1 MPGHVQVPPIL
12 VGKDYGHP
20 SWAFHYQARYH
31 QALLHPIQEVRRL
44 RSKKPSRLSATW
56 ACSDS
61 RPASEKDETSE
72 EATQSATRRAGG
84 PAGVIE
90 PLARA
95 ETLIPAGDEAVAV
108 LIQMIAGAEAVAVQ
122 IQIRA
127 EAVAVKHTQDEPV
140 EKVTRRAGAVVSATP
155 APALHMLCLARTAVC
170 TLLPQD
176 PHCSVRMLL
185 PNDCCCCP
193 MCTPRALQTAFPT
206 QSAVLRSG
214 PQTAGR
220 SPPKA
225 AAQHRQSRVRSA
237 YAPFAFRFRSV
248 PPVLPHAVSG
258 VRSRCVPEG

>member
-170 TLLPQD
+170 TLLPHD

-185 PNDCCCCP
+185 PNDCCCP
-193 MCTPRALQTAFPT
+193 MCTPRALQTALPT

-225 AAQHRQSRVRSA
+225 AAAQHKQSRVRSA
-237 YAPFAFRFRSV
+237 YAPFAFCS
-248 PPVLPHAVSG
+248 LPAWAPCEVDG
-258 VRSRCVPEG
+258 A

>member
-12 VGKDYGHP
+12 VGKDYGNP

-170 TLLPQD
+170 TLLPHD

-193 MCTPRALQTAFPT
+193 MCTPQALQTGAS
-206 QSAVLRSG
+206 QAAGRS
-214 PQTAGR
+214 PPR

-225 AAQHRQSRVRSA
+225 AAAQPRQSRVRFA
-237 YAPFAFRFRSV
+237 YAPFASCSV
-248 PPVLPHAVSG
+248 PPAPYEVYDPM
-258 VRSRCVPEG
+258 VRSRRRS